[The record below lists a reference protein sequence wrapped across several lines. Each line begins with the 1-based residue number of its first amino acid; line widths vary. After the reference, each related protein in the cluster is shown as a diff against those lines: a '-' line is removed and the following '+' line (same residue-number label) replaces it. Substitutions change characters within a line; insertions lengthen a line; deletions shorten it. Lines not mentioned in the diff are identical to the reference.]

1 MIIFFSD
8 QTYIFDID
16 IKNDEDY
23 SLLQSY
29 RDFFVLVL
37 LFFLRSFGYVI
48 TSPPSSTSS
57 HAI

>member
-48 TSPPSSTSS
+48 TSPSSSTSS